1 MVGSTM
7 TLSEQMAALDRL
19 VKRID
24 EISSLPDIAM
34 RVIEV
39 VSSPDS
45 AVADLRLIV
54 ESDPALVAR
63 ILRTANSSAY
73 GLSTRVDSIHRAIA
87 LLGFNAVKD
96 LAVTASI
103 AQIFKDKTNIGTYS
117 RAALWKH
124 LVCVAVA
131 SRMIASRSGIQ
142 EFDEAYMCG
151 LLHDIGIVLMDQ
163 HNHKGFLEVVEAI
176 STEEPTLVT
185 ERRILGFDH
194 TQLGSEVSQRWG
206 FPTSVLQTIKYHHD
220 TSRCDP
226 EVRPIAQAVEVANF
240 FCTKKNI
247 TAMGLMNIPAPAG
260 ETFAA
265 LSIGRNELKVLFQDL
280 DIELEKSRDLYEL

>member
-1 MVGSTM
+1 MAGSMM
-7 TLSEQMAALDRL
+7 TASEQVAALERL

-24 EISSLPDIAM
+24 DVSSLPDIAM

-39 VSSPDS
+39 VCAPDTG
-45 AVADLRLIV
+45 VADLRVIV
-54 ESDPALVAR
+54 ESDPSLVAR

-73 GLSTRVDSIHRAIA
+73 GLSTRVDNIHRAIA

-103 AQIFKDKTNIGTYS
+103 AQIFKDKTNIGTYN

-124 LVCVAVA
+124 LVCVAVGA
-131 SRMIASRSGIQ
+131 RMIASRSGIQ
-142 EFDEAYMCG
+142 QFDEAYMCG
-151 LLHDIGIVLMDQ
+151 LLHDIGIVLLDQ
-163 HNHKGFLEVVEAI
+163 HNHKGFVQVLEAVSAD
-176 STEEPTLVT
+176 EPTMAT

-194 TQLGSEVSQRWG
+194 TQLGSEVSKKWG
-206 FPTSVLQTIKYHHD
+206 FPESVLQTIRHHHD
-220 TSRCDP
+220 TSRCD
-226 EVRPIAQAVEVANF
+226 EAVRPIAQAVEVANF

-247 TAMGLMNIPAPAG
+247 TAMGVMNVPAPSG

-280 DIELEKSRDLYEL
+280 DAELEKSRDLYEL